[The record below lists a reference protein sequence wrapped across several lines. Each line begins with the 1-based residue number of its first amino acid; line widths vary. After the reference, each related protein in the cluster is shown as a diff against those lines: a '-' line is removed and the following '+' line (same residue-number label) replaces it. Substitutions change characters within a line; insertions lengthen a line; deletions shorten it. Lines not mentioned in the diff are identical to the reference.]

1 MPIFR
6 ESDIRELVG
15 DVDPLTVSRIL
26 AVGATREQLEEATLA
41 PEDSSAPVADRVEAL
56 REILAEL
63 ERDEVEVEWP
73 AAQGWRS

>member
-1 MPIFR
+1 MPALR
-6 ESDIRELVG
+6 ERDILELVG

-26 AVGATREQLEEATLA
+26 AIGATREQLEQATA
-41 PEDSSAPVADRVEAL
+41 GPESSDARVSDRVEAL

-73 AAQGWRS
+73 AVQAWR

>member
-1 MPIFR
+1 MPALR
-6 ESDIRELVG
+6 ERDILELVG

-26 AVGATREQLEEATLA
+26 AIGATREQLEQATSGPESADA
-41 PEDSSAPVADRVEAL
+41 PASGRVEAL

-73 AAQGWRS
+73 AVQAWR